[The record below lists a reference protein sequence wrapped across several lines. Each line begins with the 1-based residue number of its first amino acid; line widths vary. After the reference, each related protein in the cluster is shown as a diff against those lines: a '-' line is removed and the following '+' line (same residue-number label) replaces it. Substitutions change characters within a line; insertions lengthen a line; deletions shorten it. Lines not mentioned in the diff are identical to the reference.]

1 MTFEEVD
8 DVNNENY
15 KGNDEEDHEDKDDDD
30 EAKLVVLTH
39 RNEKLYYDDDNFI
52 ALISF
57 NENENDEKLPE
68 SQTPNNISTKKI
80 F

>member
-30 EAKLVVLTH
+30 DEAKLVVLTH
-39 RNEKLYYDDDNFI
+39 RVAKLYYDDDNFI
-52 ALISF
+52 TLISF
-57 NENENDEKLPE
+57 NENENDENLHE
-68 SQTPNNISTKKI
+68 SQTPWL
-80 F
+80 